1 MKENYIEKINKIF
14 AYIEDNFHGDLSLNT
29 ISKIA
34 FYSPFHLHRLFKA
47 ITNETLNAY
56 IIRKRM
62 ERAAM
67 QLIHQKEL
75 TISQIAIQSGFTSN
89 SSFTRTFSKFYGQS
103 PTHFRNTHPNRFSKI
118 CKIDSKNRKAN
129 FITEEYLSNII
140 NLKSWIN
147 MNAKVDIR
155 EMPKMKVAYIT
166 QIGINGIENAFEKI
180 IRWARPRGIFS
191 GSQSNVVR
199 IFHDSFKITDA
210 DKVRMSI
217 GVVVNSPVKAE
228 GEVGL
233 TTIEKGKHVVGRFEI
248 EPKGFEKAWDG
259 LFVWM
264 NDKGYKKADRFPFE
278 IYYNNYN
285 DHPEKKCIVNLCIPI
300 E

>member
-1 MKENYIEKINKIF
+1 MKEDYIERINKIF
-14 AYIEDNFHGDLSLNT
+14 VYIEDNLQGDLSLKT

-56 IIRKRM
+56 IIRKRI

-67 QLIHQKEL
+67 HLIHNREL
-75 TISQIAIQSGFTSN
+75 TISEIAIQTGFTSN
-89 SSFTRTFSKFYGQS
+89 SSFTRTFSKLYGQS

-118 CKIDSKNRKAN
+118 CKIDSKNRKVN

-147 MNAKVDIR
+147 MNAKVEIK
-155 EMPKMKVAYIT
+155 EMPKRKVAYIT
-166 QIGINGIENAFEKI
+166 QIGKDGLEATFERI
-180 IRWARPRGIFS
+180 IKWARPRGLFTGS
-191 GSQSNVVR
+191 GSNVVR
-199 IFHDSFKITDA
+199 IFHDSFKVTDA

-217 GVVVNSPVKAE
+217 GVVVNNPVKAE

-233 TTIEKGKHVVGRFEI
+233 TTIEKGKHVVGHFEI
-248 EPKGFEKAWDG
+248 EPKEFEKSWDG
-259 LFVWM
+259 LFIWM
-264 NDKGYKKADRFPFE
+264 NDKGYRKAERFPFE
-278 IYYNNYN
+278 VYYNHYN
-285 DHPEKKCIVNLCIPI
+285 NHHQKKCIVDFCIPV